1 MTRPV
6 LALVLSLAVTGAA
19 GGALAAPAGNLEGY
33 VPVAAHGPGEQGSQW
48 TTDLWI
54 YRQDASVLHLWF
66 NPSGHDNTSE
76 ESVVVPLSATETF
89 LPDVVAATFHTT
101 GSGSLHYL
109 ADGPVVVVSRT
120 WTPGPQGGTYGQ
132 TIYGIPVS
140 EASTPEAGQAGALRV
155 QLNRSAGFRA
165 NFGVVNVSGNPLTV
179 TVDVYTAEGQ
189 PAPGTSALAVTLQP
203 YDMKQLNKIL
213 DAVTAPAGAP
223 LLVRAAVSSGSGG
236 ILAYLSQVDDVTN
249 SGTYQAAFRFGS

>member
-1 MTRPV
+1 MRRPV
-6 LALVLSLAVTGAA
+6 LALAVSLAVSGIA
-19 GGALAAPAGNLEGY
+19 GGALAAPGGNLEGY

-48 TTDLWI
+48 STDLWI
-54 YRQDASVLHLWF
+54 YRQNASVLHLWF
-66 NPSGHDNTSE
+66 NPSGRDNTSQ
-76 ESVVVPLSATETF
+76 ESVVVPLTASETF
-89 LPDVVAATFHTT
+89 LPDVVAATFHAT

-132 TIYGIPVS
+132 TIYGVPVT

-179 TVDVYTAEGQ
+179 AVDVYTADGQ
-189 PAPGTSALAVTLQP
+189 PAPGTSSFTVSLQP

-213 DAVTAPAGAP
+213 GAVTASAGTP
-223 LLVRAAVSSGSGG
+223 LVVRAAVSSGRGG

-249 SGTYQAAFRFGS
+249 SGSYQAAFRFGF